1 MESDCESLVMGA
13 VWIDA
18 VPEGDSERHI
28 DMKRQIALL
37 VMDIERR

>member
-1 MESDCESLVMGA
+1 MESDGESFVMGA

-28 DMKRQIALL
+28 DMKGQIGLL
-37 VMDIERR
+37 IIDIERR